1 MLKDTSTLVFNTA
14 KPLYLCGAC
23 ITSSAL
29 KKELVQTTSDF
40 IYDEANE
47 RATIAL
53 PTTLPAGSNV
63 QLRIDFESE
72 ITGALMGYYRSAW
85 EHEGKTKH
93 YALTQ
98 LGVSSSLRLFDL
110 PTCTQGRQA
119 YCRQEGVPVLGR
131 AFSQSY
137 VCYHPDLSY
146 GHRRSQ
152 QYACPL

>member
-14 KPLYLCGAC
+14 KPLYLSGAR
-23 ITSSAL
+23 ITSPAL
-29 KKELVQTTSDF
+29 KQELVQTIND
-40 IYDEANE
+40 INYDEANE

-53 PTTLPAGSNV
+53 PTTLPAGSKV

-98 LGVSSSLRLFDL
+98 LGVSSFRLFDL

-131 AFSQSY
+131 ASPQSY
-137 VCYHPDLSY
+137 LRYHPDISY

-152 QYACPL
+152 QHARPL